1 MKIGINLEYI
11 RSADK
16 SFAYG
21 AREAA
26 KLGYR
31 YVEPCLSTG
40 YDFLSE
46 GGFYHMISMEE
57 DPFEIKEVCDSLG
70 LTIEG
75 VSGHST
81 FTKPEMA
88 VHYLR
93 RAIQWASDVGATIVN
108 SDDGIKDSWINDDM
122 AFTLMEYTLTK
133 TLKTA
138 ERYGIYLAL
147 EDHQLYTQNVA
158 TFNRIMNLVESDY
171 IRINYDT
178 GNAYLAGNDPVEF
191 LKALGP
197 ERVVHVHAKDISI
210 RQSDQERGKVTG
222 TPVGCACGEGVIDWP
237 AVIQVLHK
245 AGFKGV
251 LSVEC
256 GNVAEAERSYAYL
269 SNLLREAGIA
279 YT

>member
-1 MKIGINLEYI
+1 MKIGINMEYI

-26 KLGYR
+26 RLGYR

-40 YDFLSE
+40 YDLLAE

-57 DPFEIKEVCDSLG
+57 DPREIKELCDSLG
-70 LTIEG
+70 MRIEG
-75 VSGHST
+75 VSGHAT
-81 FTKPEMA
+81 FTKPEVA

-93 RAIQWASDVGATIVN
+93 RAILWASDVGATIVN
-108 SDDGIKDSWINDDM
+108 SDDGIKAAWIDDDM
-122 AFTLMEYTLTK
+122 AFTLMKYTLTK
-133 TLKTA
+133 TLKTC
-138 ERYGIYLAL
+138 ERYGVFLAL
-147 EDHQLYTQNVA
+147 EDHQLYTQNVDS
-158 TFNRIMNLVESDY
+158 FNKIMQLVDSDY
-171 IRINYDT
+171 IKINYDT

-210 RQSDQERGKVTG
+210 RQGEQERGKVTG
-222 TPVGCACGEGVIDWP
+222 TPVGCACGEGVVDWP
-237 AVIQVLHK
+237 TVIAVLHQ
-245 AGFKGV
+245 AGFDGV

-269 SNLLREAGIA
+269 SGLLREAGIA
-279 YT
+279 YE